1 MGIKKLSNKLL
12 NQIAA
17 GEVVERP
24 ASVVKELLENAV
36 DSGASAIT
44 LEIEKSG
51 KSLIKVSD
59 NGSGIKK
66 EELPLAL
73 EAHATSKIATL
84 DDLENITT
92 LGFRGEALASISSV
106 SKLCL
111 TSKRAEDENAFAIY
125 TQGLDKDSTIYPAAH
140 PNGTSVEVSELF
152 FNTPAR
158 RRFLKSDKTEFF
170 HIKDIFVKTA
180 LANLNIQFEFIVDG
194 KSVLFLKAVDKD
206 DLKKVQKRIAKLCAN
221 DFFNDA
227 LYVEHKA
234 TCLNVKGYILPPPLM
249 DSDSASDN
257 YYLFLNGRPIAD
269 KVILHALKQAYIT
282 IFLRPCPVRAVL
294 YLNVAPRDV
303 DVNVH
308 PRKDE
313 VRFHEQ
319 RMVHDKLHECLCR
332 VLSEYKLQE
341 DIKDLDTQD
350 TIDSAFLDNTNT
362 TDFNNF
368 NVENKLQ
375 DTKRANGYDMGSYS
389 FHNQEAQKDKDGALL
404 NTKHS
409 FKGQEIDAIQDS
421 KTLDYLNK
429 DNIAKATN
437 VPGVFNLC
445 DFTQQGSS
453 FLPES
458 FNDMP
463 LKDKACAQQKDANT
477 NINTNTNT
485 ITNLNYHAKSSDIKD
500 YASGYDNKVDG
511 DNRLLHLADSTIAKA
526 ILVKSNVYKLQY
538 LGFLLSK
545 VIFLKYQ
552 DSFYLIKA
560 SSFIKALD
568 SYDYTIAFSLKQ
580 ISMQRL
586 IIPFELKLKSDILK
600 TLKLSSIDFAR
611 LGFDFSFKVQ
621 SILVK
626 AIPNN
631 LKGLNLASSLLKI
644 ISLILDYK
652 DNLSESLCL
661 HDFAYKLFM
670 LKDDVFVTESL
681 VLEYLQ
687 KYANIDFLKMILDSD
702 KKEVDI
708 ASLALA
714 LIEMK

>member
-1 MGIKKLSNKLL
+1 MGIKKLSKQLL

-36 DSGASAIT
+36 DSGASSIT

-51 KSLIKVSD
+51 KSLIKVCD

-66 EELPLAL
+66 EELPLAI

-111 TSKRAEDENAFAIY
+111 TSKRAEDENAFAIF
-125 TQGLDKDSTIYPAAH
+125 TNGLEKDSTIYPAAH
-140 PNGTSVEVSELF
+140 PNGTTVEVAELF

-170 HIKDIFVKTA
+170 HIKDIFIKTA
-180 LANLNIQFEFIVDG
+180 LANLNIQFEFIADG
-194 KSVLFLKAVDKD
+194 KSVMFLKAVDKD
-206 DLKKVQKRIAKLCAN
+206 NVSDVQKRIAKLCAN
-221 DFFNDA
+221 DFFNEA
-227 LYVEHKA
+227 LYVEQKA
-234 TCLNVKGYILPPPLM
+234 TCLYVKGYILPPPLM

-294 YLNVAPRDV
+294 YLNVSPREV

-319 RMVHDKLHECLCR
+319 RMVHDKLLESLCLVLNEYKIQQDVKAQSSDLLDSATLDENNIAPLDNLYAKDR
-332 VLSEYKLQE
+332 VLDLKKINALNSATYNLNDANTLKDNNLQ
-341 DIKDLDTQD
+341 ILSSQD
-350 TIDSAFLDNTNT
+350 PLHSF
-362 TDFNNF
+362 
-368 NVENKLQ
+368 
-375 DTKRANGYDMGSYS
+375 DTKP
-389 FHNQEAQKDKDGALL
+389 
-404 NTKHS
+404 
-409 FKGQEIDAIQDS
+409 IQDS
-421 KTLDYLNK
+421 KTLDFLNK

-437 VPGVFNLC
+437 VPGVFNLS
-445 DFTQQGSS
+445 DFTRSGSD
-453 FLPES
+453 FV
-458 FNDMP
+458 NARCDNT
-463 LKDKACAQQKDANT
+463 KDHDYINEQDRKDNT
-477 NINTNTNT
+477 SL
-485 ITNLNYHAKSSDIKD
+485 NLNYHAKSSDIKD
-500 YASGYDNKVDG
+500 YATGYANKVEN
-511 DNRLLHLADSTIAKA
+511 DNRLLQLHESTIAKA
-526 ILVKSNVYKLQY
+526 CDIQSNIYKIQY
-538 LGFLLSK
+538 LGYLLSK

-560 SSFIKALD
+560 SSFIKAMD
-568 SYDYTIAFSLKQ
+568 SYDYTIAFSLNK
-580 ISMQRL
+580 ISMQKL
-586 IIPFELKLKSDILK
+586 MIPFELKLKGDMLK
-600 TLKLSSIDFAR
+600 TLKLSSIDFVR

-621 SILVK
+621 SIVVK
-626 AIPNN
+626 AIPKE
-631 LKGLNLASSLLKI
+631 LQGLNLISSLLKI
-644 ISLILDYK
+644 LSLILEYK
-652 DNLSESLCL
+652 DNLSASLCP

-670 LKDDVFVTESL
+670 LKDESFVNESL

-687 KYANIDFLKMILDSD
+687 KYANIDFLKMLLDSD

-708 ASLALA
+708 ASLALD

>member
-1 MGIKKLSNKLL
+1 MGIKKLSKQLL

-36 DSGASAIT
+36 DSGASSIT

-51 KSLIKVSD
+51 KSLIKVCD

-66 EELPLAL
+66 EELPLAI

-111 TSKRAEDENAFAIY
+111 TSKRAEDENAFAIF
-125 TQGLDKDSTIYPAAH
+125 TNGLEKDSTIYPAAH
-140 PNGTSVEVSELF
+140 PNGTTVEVSELF

-170 HIKDIFVKTA
+170 HIKDIFIKTA
-180 LANLNIQFEFIVDG
+180 LANLNIQFEFIADG
-194 KSVLFLKAVDKD
+194 KSVMFLKAVDKD
-206 DLKKVQKRIAKLCAN
+206 NVSDVQKRIAKLCAN
-221 DFFNDA
+221 DFFNEA
-227 LYVEHKA
+227 LYVEQNA
-234 TCLNVKGYILPPPLM
+234 TCLYVKGYILPPPLM

-319 RMVHDKLHECLCR
+319 RMVHDKLLESLCL
-332 VLSEYKLQE
+332 VLNEYKIQQ
-341 DIKDLDTQD
+341 DIKQQSQD
-350 TIDSAFLDNTNT
+350 IIESPFLDNTNSVAL
-362 TDFNNF
+362 DPFNLKDSAN
-368 NVENKLQ
+368 NATLKNTLDPNAYNLNEAHIKKDDKASLNCNKTFQ
-375 DTKRANGYDMGSYS
+375 SIETNP
-389 FHNQEAQKDKDGALL
+389 
-404 NTKHS
+404 
-409 FKGQEIDAIQDS
+409 IQDS
-421 KTLDYLNK
+421 KTLDFLNQ

-437 VPGVFNLC
+437 VPGVFNLS
-445 DFTQQGSS
+445 DFTKKRSDFENIRCDSTQGKD
-453 FLPES
+453 
-458 FNDMP
+458 FN
-463 LKDKACAQQKDANT
+463 
-477 NINTNTNT
+477 NINEPNRED
-485 ITNLNYHAKSSDIKD
+485 NLPLNINYHAKSSDIKD
-500 YASGYDNKVDG
+500 YATGYASKVENE
-511 DNRLLHLADSTIAKA
+511 NRLLQLHDSSIAKVCD
-526 ILVKSNVYKLQY
+526 IQSNIYKIQY
-538 LGFLLSK
+538 LGYLLSK

-552 DSFYLIKA
+552 DSFFLIKA
-560 SSFIKALD
+560 SSFIKAMD
-568 SYDYTIAFSLKQ
+568 SYDYTIAFSLNK
-580 ISMQRL
+580 ISMQKL
-586 IIPFELKLKSDILK
+586 MIPFELKLKGDMLK
-600 TLKLSSIDFAR
+600 TLKLSSIDFLR

-621 SILVK
+621 SIVVK
-626 AIPNN
+626 SIPKD
-631 LKGLNLASSLLKI
+631 LQGLNLISSLLKI
-644 ISLILDYK
+644 LSLILEYK
-652 DNLSESLCL
+652 DNLSESLCP

-670 LKDDVFVTESL
+670 LKDETFVNESL

-687 KYANIDFLKMILDSD
+687 KYANIDFLKMLLDSD

-708 ASLALA
+708 ASLALD